1 MPKEKISVANPTKP
15 SVEANLLAPKISEK
29 ETIEA
34 CEMAKSLGFAAV
46 CVKPCYV
53 HQAVFALRGSG
64 IKPATVIGFPFGDQP
79 KAVKVAATKLA
90 LTEGILELNLV
101 ANSAYLLDGK
111 YNFFEDDIRAICC
124 LARMNYALVNIILN
138 CQFLPDVLIVN
149 GIKIIAETEAHWISP
164 SSGLGK
170 AGDDAAY
177 FALLKQIVGD
187 TIKLKSMGKVKNQ
200 ETYIRLQELGCDRI
214 ALNNP
219 EAYRNFVTDEG
230 RKGKHKEV

>member
-1 MPKEKISVANPTKP
+1 MPKENPAVANLSKA
-15 SVEANLLAPKISEK
+15 SIEANLLAPKIAEK

-53 HQAVFALRGSG
+53 HQAVIALRGSD
-64 IKPATVIGFPFGDQP
+64 IKPATVIGFPFGDQS
-79 KAVKVAATKLA
+79 KAVKVAGTKRA

-101 ANSAYLLDGK
+101 ANTAYLLDRK
-111 YNFFEDDIRAICC
+111 YDLFEDDIRAICC

-138 CQFLPDVLIVN
+138 CKYLPDDLIVN
-149 GIKIIAETEAHWISP
+149 GVKIIAETEAHWISP

-170 AGDDAAY
+170 AKDDEVY
-177 FALLKQIVGD
+177 FSLLKQTLGES
-187 TIKLKSMGKVKNQ
+187 IKLKSMGKVKNR

-214 ALNNP
+214 ALDNP
-219 EAYRNFVTDEG
+219 GTYQNFVTDEG
-230 RKGKHKEV
+230 R